1 MNMIEK
7 KIFGNVLY
15 GQSGGPTSVINA
27 SAFGLINAALK
38 NENIEKVY
46 AMRYGISGIL
56 SDNLLEIKDDK
67 KLKKMLNTP
76 GAAFG
81 SNRYKLDDFSKNLA
95 DFQQILK
102 IFQKYNIRY
111 FFYNGGNDS
120 MDTIN
125 KISRYLELNDYKC
138 NYIGINKTIYN
149 DLMNTHFSLGFASSA
164 KFIINS
170 VIEVYLDDHSYK
182 KGRVNIIE
190 TMGRNAGFLAAS
202 SIVAKI
208 KGCSPDLIYVP
219 EDVFDIEDF
228 LNQVEKIYLEKGHCL
243 VVISEGIRNK
253 EGKLFFE
260 TNENFDVFGHKQLGG
275 AAVKLSTVVEDRLN
289 FPVRYIELSLL
300 QKANSMFLSK
310 TEVDLAIK
318 LSEFAF
324 NKALEGESN
333 KVATIEYKNNKFSFN
348 LFPIDSIANK
358 ERKLDLEFIDN
369 KKHIIKDSYIDYIL
383 PLIDGE
389 DGLIDVYK
397 CD

>member
-67 KLKKMLNTP
+67 KLKKLLNTP

-138 NYIGINKTIYN
+138 NCIGINKTIDN

-333 KVATIEYKNNKFSFN
+333 KVATIEYKNKKFSFN

-358 ERKLDLEFIDN
+358 ERKLDLEYIDN
-369 KKHIIKDSYIDYIL
+369 KKHIIIDSYIDYIL

>member
-67 KLKKMLNTP
+67 NLKKLLNTP

-81 SNRYKLDDFSKNLA
+81 SNRYKLDDFSKTPA
-95 DFQQILK
+95 DFQHILK

-125 KISRYLELNDYKC
+125 KISKYLELNDYKC
-138 NYIGINKTIYN
+138 NCIGINKTIDN
-149 DLMNTHFSLGFASSA
+149 DLMNTYFSLGFASSA

-202 SIVAKI
+202 SIVAKV

-243 VVISEGIRNK
+243 VVISEGIRNR

-300 QKANSMFLSK
+300 QRANSMFLNVFK
-310 TEVDLAIK
+310 
-318 LSEFAF
+318 
-324 NKALEGESN
+324 
-333 KVATIEYKNNKFSFN
+333 
-348 LFPIDSIANK
+348 
-358 ERKLDLEFIDN
+358 
-369 KKHIIKDSYIDYIL
+369 
-383 PLIDGE
+383 
-389 DGLIDVYK
+389 
-397 CD
+397 

>member
-1 MNMIEK
+1 MIEK

-56 SDNLLEIKDDK
+56 SDNLLEIKNDKNLK
-67 KLKKMLNTP
+67 KLLNTP
-76 GAAFG
+76 GAVFG
-81 SNRYKLDDFSKNLA
+81 SNRYKLDDFSKNTA

-102 IFQKYNIRY
+102 IFQKYNIKY

-125 KISRYLELNDYKC
+125 KISKYLELNDYKC
-138 NYIGINKTIYN
+138 NCIGINKTIDN

-202 SIVAKI
+202 SIVTKV

-300 QKANSMFLSK
+300 QRANSMFLSK

-333 KVATIEYKNNKFSFN
+333 KVATIEYKNKKFSFN

-358 ERKLDLEFIDN
+358 ERKLDLEYIDT

-383 PLIDGE
+383 PLIGGE